1 MNLHIATA
9 APLQIFEAFQS
20 FIAGPNK
27 HSTHQSFSAGSA
39 PTQVRKAQLLLGI
52 HEVED
57 VFVAYAEDTIDRV
70 IADLKKH
77 RSQAHNQA
85 FKVRKSYAQS
95 CNLLVNDI

>member
-1 MNLHIATA
+1 M
-9 APLQIFEAFQS
+9 
-20 FIAGPNK
+20 
-27 HSTHQSFSAGSA
+27 
-39 PTQVRKAQLLLGI
+39 GI

>member
-1 MNLHIATA
+1 M
-9 APLQIFEAFQS
+9 
-20 FIAGPNK
+20 
-27 HSTHQSFSAGSA
+27 
-39 PTQVRKAQLLLGI
+39 GI

-57 VFVAYAEDTIDRV
+57 VFVAYAEDTIDRG

-77 RSQAHNQA
+77 RQTPQTAG